1 MPKTILYN
9 SEDNTI
15 IGTFPDGYRVD
26 GKPQEV
32 DPPIYEL
39 PYTNTTPPEIN
50 QETHYLTSKYEVDME
65 RKEYKQVW
73 NICKKVVVAPQT
85 SLSEVIGI
93 LIKKVI
99 DGVALTEEETLT
111 LKSYNDG
118 TENYS

>member
-1 MPKTILYN
+1 MKTILYN

-15 IGTFPDGYRVD
+15 IGTYPDGYKVD

-39 PYTNTTPPEIN
+39 PYTNTTPPEII
-50 QETHYLTSKYEVDME
+50 EGEYLTSKYEVDME
-65 RKEYKQVW
+65 RKEYRQVW
-73 NICKKVVVAPQT
+73 EVHEVVVVVPT
-85 SLSEVIGI
+85 PTIEEVIGI

-111 LKSYNDG
+111 LKSYEHG
-118 TENYS
+118 QNYI

>member
-1 MPKTILYN
+1 MKTILYN
-9 SEDNTI
+9 TDDNTI
-15 IGTFPDGYRVD
+15 IGTYPDGYRVD

-39 PYTNTTPPEIN
+39 PYTDNIAPTIE
-50 QETHYLTSKYEVDME
+50 EGFYLTSKYEVDME
-65 RKEYKQVW
+65 LMQYRQVW
-73 NICKKVVVAPQT
+73 EVHEVVVVPQT
-85 SLSEVIGI
+85 TIEEVIGI

-118 TENYS
+118 QNYI